1 MYRYL
6 KAAFLVR
13 PRVPG
18 LGALPVNVLSAVVFL
33 AMGFAMP
40 FLWPLGAGLIGAFC
54 FVLASTPRFRRL
66 VDAIDQQRGSSAAL
80 TKRADLIASLDSEA
94 RQRLATLMQ
103 RCGRVLDSHR
113 RTGADEF
120 SMRTTGEALD
130 RLQWVYLKLLIAR
143 QTLADRQDEIDGGQ
157 LRVEAASI
165 EKELTSEKL
174 SPSMRQSRQAT
185 LDLLNKRLESL
196 STREQTAAEID
207 SDLRRVE
214 AQVDVALDEATMNS
228 APTAINVNIELASQ
242 LMDASIYGNRSD
254 AIADLDQTF
263 GTSQEAIRN

>member
-18 LGALPVNVLSAVVFL
+18 LGALPVNVLSATVFL
-33 AMGFAMP
+33 AMGFALP

-66 VDAIDQQRGSSAAL
+66 VDALEQQRGSGAAL
-80 TKRADLIASLDSEA
+80 AKRANLISSLDSEG
-94 RQRLATLMQ
+94 RRRLAELMK

-113 RTGADEF
+113 RAGADNF
-120 SMRTTGEALD
+120 SMQTTGEALD

-143 QTLADRQDEIDGGQ
+143 QMLAVRQDEIDGAQ

-165 EKELTSEKL
+165 EKELLSEKL

-196 STREQTAAEID
+196 ATREQTSAEID

-214 AQVDVALDEATMNS
+214 AQVDVALDEATMSNS
-228 APTAINVNIELASQ
+228 PSAINVNIELASQ
-242 LMDASIYGNRSD
+242 LMDASIYGNRGD
-254 AIADLDQTF
+254 TIADLDQTF
-263 GTSQEAIRN
+263 GTSPQALQN